1 MVETARRGRPV
12 SPEKRAAILRAATDH
27 FLRDGY
33 EGTSLDAVAATAG
46 VSKQTVYRHF
56 TDKQTLFGA
65 VVADVRSAQE
75 QPWSADEPILSA
87 DDLHGSLVAFGDRLL
102 TTITDARISALRR
115 LIIGELG
122 RRPELYER
130 WIGTEPRRLAT
141 VLAAEVTELDATGV
155 LDAPDAMTAVGHLIA
170 LLSHPAAT
178 QTRHGLD
185 PLTPDSRRAI
195 AESAATMFTRA
206 YARRAPDA

>member
-1 MVETARRGRPV
+1 MTTTVRRGRPV
-12 SPEKRAAILRAATDH
+12 SPVKRAAILRAATEH

-33 EGTSLDAVAATAG
+33 EGTGLDAVAATAG

-56 TDKQTLFGA
+56 TDKQTLFSA
-65 VVADVRSAQE
+65 VIADVRSAQGE
-75 QPWSADEPILSA
+75 PWPADGPILSA
-87 DDLHGSLVAFGDRLL
+87 DDLRGSLVAFGDRLL
-102 TTITDARISALRR
+102 ATITTDRVSALRR

-122 RRPELYER
+122 RRPELHEQ
-130 WIGTEPRRLAT
+130 WIATEPRRLAT
-141 VLAAEVTELDATGV
+141 SLAAEMAELEAAGL
-155 LDAPDAMTAVGHLIA
+155 LDVPDPMTAVGHLIA

-185 PLTPDSRRAI
+185 PLAPDARRAI

-206 YARRAPDA
+206 YARRA